1 MSANKGRGAEM
12 DSRPPADWRDGAV
25 KKADTVI
32 AFMLLAFCGFYAFLT
47 AKLPDRNLPNT
58 LGSAFMPWV
67 LTASLLLL
75 SILLLLKALFG
86 SVNAKGPAKASR
98 EEGWGIVLPAAVILG
113 YIQAI
118 DLLGFLWATPVFVA
132 ILMLISGSRKWTE
145 LLLVSI
151 LTTVGIY
158 LFFQEIFRVQLPAG
172 TIF

>member
-1 MSANKGRGAEM
+1 
-12 DSRPPADWRDGAV
+12 V

-67 LTASLLLL
+67 LTACLTLL
-75 SILLLLKALFG
+75 SILLLVKGLYG
-86 SVNAKGPAKASR
+86 SVNAKGPAKTSR
-98 EEGWGIVLPAAVILG
+98 REGWGVVLLAAVILG

-118 DLLGFLWATPVFVA
+118 DLLGFLWATPFFVA
-132 ILMLISGSRKWTE
+132 ILMRISGSRKWTE

>member
-1 MSANKGRGAEM
+1 
-12 DSRPPADWRDGAV
+12 V

-67 LTASLLLL
+67 LTASLSLL
-75 SILLLLKALFG
+75 SVLLLLKGLLG
-86 SVNAKGPAKASR
+86 SASTKGPAKTSGK
-98 EEGWGIVLPAAVILG
+98 EGWGVFLPAAVILG

-118 DLLGFLWATPVFVA
+118 DLLGFLWATPFFVA
-132 ILMLISGSRKWTE
+132 ILMRISGSRKWTE